1 METYTIT
8 TVDDPDSPYY
18 TELEELI
25 KEFAL
30 NVFVFQNFKL
40 SKEERY
46 RYIENYTKL
55 LSMDDLIH
63 LEKDVEERLKAL
75 KESLTTK
82 NPFNETRYYVLLKDN
97 EVIGFQT
104 AQVKSYIDRI
114 EGWRNFAYMKRNHMG
129 RTGTVK
135 STYDDLTSGFLSEQ
149 LYKNISKWFL
159 ESGVTVERT
168 ATGTNMMQNI
178 FAYIVYKGFI
188 PDGMDKQRVYLKKE
202 YSNKH
207 SKVELLEEFEKYV
220 RTRK

>member
-18 TELEELI
+18 TELEDLI
-25 KEFAL
+25 REFAL
-30 NVFVFQNFKL
+30 NVFVFQNFNL

-46 RYIENYTKL
+46 RYIKDYTRL
-55 LSMDDLIH
+55 LSVDDLIH
-63 LEKDVEERLKAL
+63 LEKDIEGRLTAL
-75 KESLTTK
+75 RESLTIK
-82 NPFNETRYYVLLKDN
+82 NPFNETRYYILLKDD

-104 AQVKSYIDRI
+104 AQVKTYTDHI

-159 ESGVTVERT
+159 ESGVTVEKT

-188 PDGMDKQRVYLKKE
+188 PEKMDKQRVYLKKE
-202 YSNKH
+202 YACIH
-207 SKVELLEEFEKYV
+207 SRVELLDEFEKYV
-220 RTRK
+220 RTKK